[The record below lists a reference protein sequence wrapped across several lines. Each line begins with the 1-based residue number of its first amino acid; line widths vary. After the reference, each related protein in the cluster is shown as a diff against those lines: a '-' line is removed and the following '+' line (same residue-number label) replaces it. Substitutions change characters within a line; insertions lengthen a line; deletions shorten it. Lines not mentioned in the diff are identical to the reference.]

1 YSTSRNRFKSFHATY
16 NLPFP
21 SLDVSTLCLFITYS
35 RLVLKIRTSTIQSY
49 LAGINFFCKLSA
61 GVICPSISHCHVNTL
76 IKGCKKQK
84 PNGVIPRLPLTTDL
98 LHKCIS
104 TLRSGYS
111 SNFVDRTLESTFLL
125 AFFGFLRCS
134 EFAPT
139 SSIHNPLIHPCLS
152 DISILSHDTTIFTL
166 RKSKT
171 DQLAVSCPIYLFC
184 LDSSHNPY
192 EPIFNYVQSRFAA
205 NASPHDPLF
214 ISEPGKQASRFWF
227 SCHFRQ
233 VLSLS
238 GISPDHYSAH
248 SFRIGAASSA
258 SSQGVPDHTI
268 QILGRWSSQAY
279 HLHIRNNLK
288 DLFQAHSLLS
298 CI

>member
-1 YSTSRNRFKSFHATY
+1 M
-16 NLPFP
+16 
-21 SLDVSTLCLFITYS
+21 
-35 RLVLKIRTSTIQSY
+35 
-49 LAGINFFCKLSA
+49 
-61 GVICPSISHCHVNTL
+61 L
-76 IKGCKKQK
+76 IKGCKKQE
-84 PNGVIPRLPLTTDL
+84 PNGVIPHLPLMTDL
-98 LHKCIS
+98 LRKCIS

-111 SNFVDRTLESTFLL
+111 SNLIDRTLESTFLL

-134 EFAPT
+134 EFALT

-152 DISILSHDTTIFTL
+152 DISILSHDIMIFTL

-171 DQLAVSCPIYLFC
+171 DQLAVSCPIYLFR
-184 LDSSHNPY
+184 LDSSLSPY

-205 NASPHDPLF
+205 KASPQDPLF

-227 SCHFRQ
+227 SRHFRQ
-233 VLSLS
+233 VLLLS

-268 QILGRWSSQAY
+268 QILGPWSSQAY
-279 HLHIRNNLK
+279 H
-288 DLFQAHSLLS
+288 S
-298 CI
+298 